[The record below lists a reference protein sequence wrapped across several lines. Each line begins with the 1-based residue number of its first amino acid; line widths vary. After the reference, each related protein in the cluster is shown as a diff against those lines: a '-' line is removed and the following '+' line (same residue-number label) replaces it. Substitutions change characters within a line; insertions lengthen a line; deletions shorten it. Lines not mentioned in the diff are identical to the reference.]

1 VIGAVL
7 CKGLPRL
14 GDGWNR
20 RSSGLADNA
29 HRDAGYQA
37 AYGARALAQSGNAE
51 IHGSG
56 DPLATQASILAGAL
70 LRLQCLEHEEAS
82 GEAAIHA
89 SESGETRT
97 GGVRR
102 SDECGAVIAT
112 IISMNLVR
120 CRSMSVGE
128 RFRFALGRLKVR
140 ISSGRQHRTRPCKNP
155 SDGAPSVL
163 VAQTIKIDAE
173 SAGHPPN
180 LAFVG

>member
-120 CRSMSVGE
+120 AGRCR
-128 RFRFALGRLKVR
+128 LGRDFVSL
-140 ISSGRQHRTRPCKNP
+140 
-155 SDGAPSVL
+155 SDGLRSESLRVGSIVPVPA
-163 VAQTIKIDAE
+163 KIPVT
-173 SAGHPPN
+173 GHPP
-180 LAFVG
+180 FW